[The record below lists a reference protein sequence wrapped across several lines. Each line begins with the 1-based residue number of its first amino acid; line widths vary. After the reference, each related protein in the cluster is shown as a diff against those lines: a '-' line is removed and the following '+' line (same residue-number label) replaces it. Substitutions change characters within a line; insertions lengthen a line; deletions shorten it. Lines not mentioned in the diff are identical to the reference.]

1 MQLDMFTAVTGLLL
15 GSFMTLA
22 LHFLGRRDFFLRAF
36 GVRTVLFLY
45 LLCVLRTAL
54 QVKFP
59 FAIPIGTS
67 ACDRLAAVLNVP
79 FFNTRWDMGQLLLA
93 VWLTGTAVSLLRFAV
108 REIRL
113 ARRLRE
119 YPGTRNHLAETVL
132 DYILQTSP
140 RQLPVRVRVY
150 QRLNMPVGVGI
161 IHPLICLP
169 DRDYTA
175 KELGYILRHEY
186 AHFLGRDLYVKFLA
200 RVYAGLFWWN
210 PAAWLLLEDI
220 GQMLELRCDRTVTKN
235 FTLVERRE
243 YLTVILR
250 SILDAGEAPDIFPMS
265 TSLGSSRNRGGM
277 LERFWLVADPEKIP
291 RRRYAVIL
299 ACSALV
305 FAGSYSFLFQPAAV
319 AGDTLPEGIAETLF
333 LLAAGGGAIALIWQ
347 RCDPIDSTIRALYSS
362 DMLKEMGDSMLLPW
376 EIKCNITRAPVRSI
390 LIACVS
396 ALIVCGMAL
405 YLRNIQVT
413 EDALDDLG
421 QQYPVTVRVTNQD
434 GSLHESLCIYG
445 KDVDYLLESGVRDP
459 IYTATT
465 FTAERI
471 GSIHGTNTLD
481 SLDDLSG
488 SDFTFLDGWD
498 ESFLAS
504 RKPVIALRED
514 VALENGW
521 QPGDKL
527 HLEFS
532 MLNRMSTTST
542 GEPEIK
548 KFGGYSVTLVAVFP
562 GKPDTVEAVM
572 PVDWLRGIADITL
585 LEGEFKYDSFYAV
598 IDEPRELNAYKD
610 AAEEWGFYERSAV
623 AAPDLWGDTL
633 SMEDEMYIKTSGEL
647 RESLDMYRTFLLPF
661 FGLVT
666 SIMAMVTFLA
676 LRSSRRQIA
685 IASSLGRQKFRNAAA
700 HFCSAMIV
708 QLTGCILAILT
719 LTLTLAMLPRLAGIT
734 IAAFSLC
741 ALCGTA
747 LALVLLFRF
756 DTLTLLT
763 KDD

>member
-1 MQLDMFTAVTGLLL
+1 MQLDMFTAVTGLLM
-15 GSFMTLA
+15 GSFLTLA
-22 LHFLGRRDFFLRAF
+22 IHFLGRRDFFLRTF
-36 GVRTVLFLY
+36 GVRTILFLY

-54 QVKFP
+54 PVKFP

-79 FFNTRWDMGQLLLA
+79 FFNTRWNMGQLLMA

-119 YPGTRNHLAETVL
+119 YPGTRSHLAETVL
-132 DYILQTSP
+132 DHILQTSP

-220 GQMLELRCDRTVTKN
+220 GQMLELRCDRAVTKN

-250 SILDAGEAPDIFPMS
+250 SILDAGEAPDMFPMG
-265 TSLGSSRNRGGM
+265 TNLGSSRNRGGM

-305 FAGSYSFLFQPAAV
+305 FAGSYSFLFQPAAA

-333 LLAAGGGAIALIWQ
+333 LLVAGGGAIALIW
-347 RCDPIDSTIRALYSS
+347 RRFDPIDSAIRALYSS

-376 EIKCNITRAPVRSI
+376 EIKCNITRAPARSI

-413 EDALDDLG
+413 EDALDDLAR
-421 QQYPVTVRVTNQD
+421 QMPVTVRVTNRD
-434 GSLHESLCIYG
+434 GYLHEGLRIRAN
-445 KDVDYLLESGVRDP
+445 DVDYLLESGVRDP
-459 IYTATT
+459 VYTVTE
-465 FTAERI
+465 FTAEPI
-471 GSIHGTNTLD
+471 GSIYGTNTLD
-481 SLDDLSG
+481 SLNGLSG
-488 SDFTFLDGWD
+488 SDFTFLEGWD
-498 ESFLAS
+498 ESFPDS
-504 RKPVIALRED
+504 GKPMIALRED
-514 VALENGW
+514 IARKNGW
-521 QPGDKL
+521 QLGDKFR
-527 HLEFS
+527 LEFS
-532 MLNRMSTTST
+532 VPDVDADT
-542 GEPEIK
+542 IK
-548 KFGGYSVTLVAVFP
+548 KVGGYSVTLIATYP
-562 GKPDTVEAVM
+562 GERDTVKAVISA
-572 PVDWLRGIADITL
+572 DWLRNIAGLSIPDNM
-585 LEGEFKYDSFYAV
+585 FMYSSFSAV
-598 IDEPRELNAYKD
+598 IEKPRELNAYKD
-610 AAEEWGFYERSAV
+610 KLGRNGFRERSAV
-623 AAPDLWGDTL
+623 ADPGIEGDAL
-633 SMEDEMYIKTSGEL
+633 SVEDEMYIKTSGEL
-647 RESLDMYRTFLLPF
+647 RESLDLFRAFLLPF

-676 LRSSRRQIA
+676 MRSSRRQIA
-685 IASSLGRQKFRNAAA
+685 IASSLGRQKLRNAAA
-700 HFCSAMIV
+700 HFCSSVLV
-708 QLTGCILAILT
+708 QLTGCL
-719 LTLTLAMLPRLAGIT
+719 LAMLTMSLTLDLLPRQAGVT

-741 ALCGTA
+741 AMGGTA
-747 LALVLLFRF
+747 LALVFLFRF

-763 KDD
+763 KEE